1 MAALQSISSS
11 KKVKMKKSKRERE
24 KELYFVEDKQGV
36 AE

>member
-11 KKVKMKKSKRERE
+11 KKVKMKKKKRERE

>member
-1 MAALQSISSS
+1 MAALHSISSS
-11 KKVKMKKSKRERE
+11 KKVKLKKSKRERE

>member
-11 KKVKMKKSKRERE
+11 KKVKMKKRKRERE